1 MAENENENATGVAVT
16 AAIAALGAIHLITAI
31 WIAVAPK
38 NFFDSLAT
46 FGVYNSH
53 FLYDVAMFEGGL
65 GIALLA
71 SVKWSGLRTGAVA
84 AALATSVLHAINHW
98 FDINAA
104 QPGSHADVIGALSV
118 TLLATVTAWLLYALT
133 RPAA

>member
-1 MAENENENATGVAVT
+1 MAG
-16 AAIAALGAIHLITAI
+16 IAALGVIHLITAV
-31 WIAVAPK
+31 WIVVAPQ
-38 NFFDSLAT
+38 NFFDNLAT

-65 GIALLA
+65 AIALLA
-71 SVKWSGLRTGAVA
+71 SLRWQALRAGAVA
-84 AALATSVLHAINHW
+84 AALATSVLHAVNHW

-104 QPGSHADVIGALSV
+104 QAGSHADVFGAISV
-118 TLLATVTAWLLYALT
+118 SLLTAASAWLLYAIT